1 MSPPPGGHYR
11 PLQGPPEPS
20 LDSYVRELYAC
31 GELGVLHKRI
41 TKREGFTWYPLSH
54 ATTPPTQHCLKLK
67 KKLIGF
73 PPFCQNKPVWRA
85 VD

>member
-1 MSPPPGGHYR
+1 MSPPPPGGHYR

-41 TKREGFTWYPLSH
+41 TKREGFTWYPRGIHCPMLPLLPLS
-54 ATTPPTQHCLKLK
+54 T
-67 KKLIGF
+67 
-73 PPFCQNKPVWRA
+73 V
-85 VD
+85 